1 MIASVGQLSVP
12 GSPGPGSLASP
23 VVSDLPPTGS
33 GGGPNGIGGPS
44 APSARPSGSP
54 AASGAGEPG
63 SPSFLD
69 ALGEAVARLNDQLV
83 AADAAA
89 ADFAAGGS
97 ADLHGVILALS
108 EAQLGLR
115 LGVAVRD
122 RLLEAYQ
129 DVMRLQI

>member
-1 MIASVGQLSVP
+1 MIAPLGPHAGLGAVGPGDLLGSASASAAPAMNGADRP
-12 GSPGPGSLASP
+12 GS
-23 VVSDLPPTGS
+23 
-33 GGGPNGIGGPS
+33 
-44 APSARPSGSP
+44 
-54 AASGAGEPG
+54 
-63 SPSFLD
+63 SFLD
-69 ALGEAVARLNDQLV
+69 ALGEALAGLNDQLT

-97 ADLHGVILALS
+97 TDLHDVILALS